1 MKHRPAKRSRP
12 AVLPSRPVL
21 FHVLCAAILT
31 VSSLAPSKASAQGLS
46 YPQALQLAT
55 EQASTLVARTAAV
68 QGAVALES
76 GATAL
81 PAPKLLLGIDNLP
94 INGPDRLSLTRDFMT
109 MRQIGW
115 MQDVPNR
122 ALRGARSDTALAR
135 TERERALLQAERV
148 TVRREVALAWLARY
162 FAERRL
168 ALFAELE
175 RENQLLQDTAAARV
189 AGGSTQPADALMVRQ
204 DALALAD
211 RRDEL
216 QRDLARQR
224 AALRRWVG
232 DAADQPLSGT
242 PPAFAVNAASLQAQL
257 ERHADLAI
265 YAPMTAMA
273 QAEAREA
280 DAAKGGDWSW
290 GVTYSKR
297 GSAYSDMVSV
307 QFTFDLPLGADRRQ
321 DPQIAAK
328 RKEAEQIEAQREDMR
343 KRRAEELATLLAEDG
358 ELAAKRARLDQ
369 KGLSLA
375 QERLTLVMASYQAGR
390 AELGAVLAARKELV
404 EQRLRGI
411 DLEALQNAV
420 RLRLNSFTSEVAP

>member
-1 MKHRPAKRSRP
+1 
-12 AVLPSRPVL
+12 
-21 FHVLCAAILT
+21 
-31 VSSLAPSKASAQGLS
+31 
-46 YPQALQLAT
+46 
-55 EQASTLVARTAAV
+55 
-68 QGAVALES
+68 
-76 GATAL
+76 
-81 PAPKLLLGIDNLP
+81 
-94 INGPDRLSLTRDFMT
+94 
-109 MRQIGW
+109 
-115 MQDVPNR
+115 
-122 ALRGARSDTALAR
+122 
-135 TERERALLQAERV
+135 
-148 TVRREVALAWLARY
+148 
-162 FAERRL
+162 
-168 ALFAELE
+168 
-175 RENQLLQDTAAARV
+175 
-189 AGGSTQPADALMVRQ
+189 
-204 DALALAD
+204 
-211 RRDEL
+211 
-216 QRDLARQR
+216 
-224 AALRRWVG
+224 
-232 DAADQPLSGT
+232 
-242 PPAFAVNAASLQAQL
+242 
-257 ERHADLAI
+257 
-265 YAPMTAMA
+265 MTAMA

-358 ELAAKRARLDQ
+358 ELAAKRARLVQ

-404 EQRLRGI
+404 EQRLRSI